1 MNLHGT
7 FEKTLM
13 KGALYKGVSQ
23 IKRNQQD
30 MVKHSPPPPSN
41 ISELPL
47 TGLKG
52 KGRNDGSNTAR
63 VIETLGEDICF
74 LA

>member
-1 MNLHGT
+1 MPCLSNKVLAGKLNLHGK

-13 KGALYKGVSQ
+13 KGALYKGVIQ
-23 IKRNQQD
+23 VKRNQQD
-30 MVKHSPPPPSN
+30 MVKHSPPSD

-52 KGRNDGSNTAR
+52 KGRK
-63 VIETLGEDICF
+63 
-74 LA
+74 